1 MPLLSLTLLLLQS
14 FQQGIVDCL
23 GYLHNDE
30 VIMDYLESTLD
41 EATTR
46 RSPFF
51 TISWATAVSHD
62 DINGISFLD
71 VLYANFLNR
80 IIGMGYLKDTILI
93 VMGDHGYQFGDFRET
108 VIGYFEQNLPNMWI
122 RLPPRIQKSF
132 PHWQR
137 SLEINSK

>member
-1 MPLLSLTLLLLQS
+1 M
-14 FQQGIVDCL
+14 GDIDCL
-23 GYLHNDE
+23 GYMINDE
-30 VIMDYLESTLD
+30 MIMDYLESALD
-41 EATTR
+41 AATASRT
-46 RSPFF
+46 PFF
-51 TISWATAVSHD
+51 TLSWATGVSHS

-71 VLYANFLNR
+71 VTYANFLNR
-80 IIGMGYLKDTILI
+80 IIQKGYLKNTILI

-122 RLPPRIQKSF
+122 RLPLRIQKRF